1 MSQPLV
7 VCGGCARHVKSGS
20 ACPFCGS
27 DVAPCAAPTLT
38 EQRLHRAAMI
48 GLGAAIALS
57 TACAPSPAPA
67 YGGPPV
73 DAAAADA
80 MSTDG
85 GGVGPAYGAPA
96 VDGGS

>member
-1 MSQPLV
+1 MAQTLV
-7 VCGGCARHVKSGS
+7 VCGGCARHVKSGT
-20 ACPFCGS
+20 ACPFCGAA
-27 DVAPCAAPTLT
+27 VASGEAPTVL
-38 EQRLHRAAMI
+38 EPRLHRAAMI

-73 DAAAADA
+73 DVAPADAAA
-80 MSTDG
+80 DG

-96 VDGGS
+96 VDGGN